1 MLRPLKLISLQTG
14 QRSVTEN
21 CSFATIN
28 AKMASNRT
36 LKRSEEENQQRIRF
50 VYVIFT
56 SISMYRTD
64 TAVVCKY

>member
-1 MLRPLKLISLQTG
+1 MLRPLTPFLLSTLQTG

-21 CSFATIN
+21 CIFAIIN

-56 SISMYRTD
+56 SISM
-64 TAVVCKY
+64 